1 MEDSSDGL
9 ADVPERPLRAN
20 HPQGV
25 PHPQPAH
32 HPQGAD
38 LLPPV
43 LHHRNDTQTRAPS
56 HTFTAEHTLQQKQPN
71 RPPHHQTHKDHPNV
85 RSPRA
90 FQEITLCPP
99 APSLGSLHSAA
110 AAPSSVPAEPLST
123 ATVAVWSSS
132 GLDAGT
138 SGYMLQS
145 TDVAEH
151 LMGRTVTPAQD
162 SIIASSSAR
171 APTTLA
177 GLRQLSLEL
186 VRSNIA
192 EGSDS
197 IRSVRNLWG
206 IMRPRKRIPGFSS
219 IRSIG
224 ELWVLQWLAPIL
236 RPRNTGNFSCFC

>member
-9 ADVPERPLRAN
+9 ADVPERPFRAN

-25 PHPQPAH
+25 SHPQPAH

-56 HTFTAEHTLQQKQPN
+56 HTFTAEHTLQQEQPN

-110 AAPSSVPAEPLST
+110 AAAPSSVPAEPLST
-123 ATVAVWSSS
+123 ATVAVSSS
-132 GLDAGT
+132 SPANVLARPDAGT
-138 SGYMLQS
+138 SSYMSQG
-145 TDVAEH
+145 TDAAEH
-151 LMGRTVTPAQD
+151 LMGRTVTHAQD
-162 SIIASSSAR
+162 RRTPFPIAR
-171 APTTLA
+171 APTSTAELQ
-177 GLRQLSLEL
+177 QLSQEL
-186 VRSNIA
+186 VSCDVA

-197 IRSVRNLWG
+197 IRSMRNMWG
-206 IMRPRKRIPGFSS
+206 VLRPRTRSPNFSS
-219 IRSIG
+219 IRSI
-224 ELWVLQWLAPIL
+224 
-236 RPRNTGNFSCFC
+236 

>member
-1 MEDSSDGL
+1 
-9 ADVPERPLRAN
+9 
-20 HPQGV
+20 
-25 PHPQPAH
+25 
-32 HPQGAD
+32 
-38 LLPPV
+38 
-43 LHHRNDTQTRAPS
+43 
-56 HTFTAEHTLQQKQPN
+56 
-71 RPPHHQTHKDHPNV
+71 
-85 RSPRA
+85 
-90 FQEITLCPP
+90 
-99 APSLGSLHSAA
+99 
-110 AAPSSVPAEPLST
+110 
-123 ATVAVWSSS
+123 
-132 GLDAGT
+132 
-138 SGYMLQS
+138 MLQG

-151 LMGRTVTPAQD
+151 LMRRTVTPAQD

-236 RPRNTGNFSCFC
+236 RPRNIGIGSGNFSLATDSPADAIAIAAVDLTTEKPAT

>member
-9 ADVPERPLRAN
+9 ADVPERPFRAN

-32 HPQGAD
+32 HHQGAD

-56 HTFTAEHTLQQKQPN
+56 HTFTAEHTLQQSESTWS
-71 RPPHHQTHKDHPNV
+71 PHNQTSDYSSA
-85 RSPRA
+85 RFPRA
-90 FQEITLCPP
+90 NQERLRAPWPP
-99 APSLGSLHSAA
+99 APTLGSPHSAAA

-123 ATVAVWSSS
+123 ATVVVSSSS

-138 SGYMLQS
+138 TGYMLQG

-151 LMGRTVTPAQD
+151 LMRRTVTPAQD

-206 IMRPRKRIPGFSS
+206 IMRPRKRIPDFSS

-236 RPRNTGNFSCFC
+236 RPRNTGNFS

>member
-1 MEDSSDGL
+1 M
-9 ADVPERPLRAN
+9 
-20 HPQGV
+20 
-25 PHPQPAH
+25 
-32 HPQGAD
+32 
-38 LLPPV
+38 
-43 LHHRNDTQTRAPS
+43 
-56 HTFTAEHTLQQKQPN
+56 
-71 RPPHHQTHKDHPNV
+71 

-123 ATVAVWSSS
+123 ATVVVSSSS

-138 SGYMLQS
+138 TGYMLQG

-151 LMGRTVTPAQD
+151 LMRRTVTPAQD

-186 VRSNIA
+186 VRSNMA

-236 RPRNTGNFSCFC
+236 RPRNTGNFSYISYSILFHPTRVFQLMNQTNNCSSIYSLGCGVLGAKSRRRGI

>member
-1 MEDSSDGL
+1 MPSKRSRCAHQRRRWGHSIAQL
-9 ADVPERPLRAN
+9 L
-20 HPQGV
+20 
-25 PHPQPAH
+25 H
-32 HPQGAD
+32 HPLC
-38 LLPPV
+38 LLSFC
-43 LHHRNDTQTRAPS
+43 L
-56 HTFTAEHTLQQKQPN
+56 
-71 RPPHHQTHKDHPNV
+71 RPQ
-85 RSPRA
+85 
-90 FQEITLCPP
+90 
-99 APSLGSLHSAA
+99 
-110 AAPSSVPAEPLST
+110 SSVPAELLST
-123 ATVAVWSSS
+123 ATVAVSSSS

-138 SGYMLQS
+138 TGYMLQG

-151 LMGRTVTPAQD
+151 LMRRTVTPAQD